1 VPQDNTTLNGQ
12 NLPEDHRDGSIEAGY
27 DSKETK
33 RQIEDESDK
42 ILKRKRVASRKMRLM
57 LGRQNANVRM
67 QKREKKKAEKT
78 AKERKDCGDPVEYV
92 VANTQSHRTA
102 NECIRGGAN
111 GECSTAISSVC
122 LISLHFLLSLTSL
135 RSHRARNIAS
145 KRLAAA
151 SAKGM
156 NEILGIA
163 SSASADQTGISSVPF
178 PVQIQPPRRQ
188 SESDTPSG
196 LCAGVRSAFGSSL
209 GLGGLKYDAGTKP
222 TNGDEFMRKSGKSV
236 ADYFAEKLRMRGEPK
251 PTI

>member
-1 VPQDNTTLNGQ
+1 MDKPA
-12 NLPEDHRDGSIEAGY
+12 EDHRDGSIEAGY

-42 ILKRKRVASRKMRLM
+42 ILKRKRVASREDEVDAREAKRK
-57 LGRQNANVRM
+57 RKDA
-67 QKREKKKAEKT
+67 KREKKKAEKT

-92 VANTQSHRTA
+92 VANTKVTGQPTNA
-102 NECIRGGAN
+102 IRGGAN

-163 SSASADQTGISSVPF
+163 SSASADQTGIFVCSLSRSDSTAPPSIRIGH
-178 PVQIQPPRRQ
+178 PVGTLCWSPVGFWQQFGPRR
-188 SESDTPSG
+188 
-196 LCAGVRSAFGSSL
+196 
-209 GLGGLKYDAGTKP
+209 LK
-222 TNGDEFMRKSGKSV
+222 V
-236 ADYFAEKLRMRGEPK
+236 
-251 PTI
+251 